1 MEKQFPAVF
10 GLITLVLLCT
20 GAFSPWWFA
29 FDTCKVGA
37 KMSGERH
44 YTSDSI
50 EVHMGLF
57 YCVIVGEDFRKV
69 VGYGECIGSKTIP
82 IVLLEYQAEVII
94 GVVLCLIS
102 VILTFTYKKDGT
114 NGVLV
119 AIFIMYNI
127 AGISTCLAVGRWV
140 TRMIHVSF
148 YMYSNIVP
156 LGVPYSLILSG
167 IGAFFCG
174 ILMIYVSRMYCQHTT
189 ARLAQEGQIYSGVAM
204 TEYQQT
210 QPYTEGPLPY
220 RQGPPPYEQHQEKQ
234 SSV

>member
-1 MEKQFPAVF
+1 MEKQFPAIF
-10 GLITLVLLCT
+10 GIITLVLLCT

-29 FDTCKVGA
+29 FDTSKVGA

-44 YTSDSI
+44 YTSDRI

-69 VGYGECIGSKTIP
+69 VGYGECIGSKTIR
-82 IVLLEYQAEVII
+82 
-94 GVVLCLIS
+94 
-102 VILTFTYKKDGT
+102 
-114 NGVLV
+114 
-119 AIFIMYNI
+119 
-127 AGISTCLAVGRWV
+127 ISTCLAVGRWV

-189 ARLAQEGQIYSGVAM
+189 ARLAQEGQIYFGVAM
-204 TEYQQT
+204 TEYPQT

-220 RQGPPPYEQHQEKQ
+220 RQGPPQYEQHQEKQ
-234 SSV
+234 SSVQNYGNCGSIPHNE